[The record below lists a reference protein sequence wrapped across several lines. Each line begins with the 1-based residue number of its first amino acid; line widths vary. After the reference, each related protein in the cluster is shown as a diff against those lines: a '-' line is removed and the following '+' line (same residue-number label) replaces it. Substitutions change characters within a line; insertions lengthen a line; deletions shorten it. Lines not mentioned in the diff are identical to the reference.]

1 MVITSLDNSKIKKY
15 LKLKTKKYRDNFKL
29 YLVETDNLIKEAINN
44 NCLVD
49 LLALDGSINK
59 YDFNITY
66 VSKEI
71 IKKLSS
77 LDTTSNFIGVVK
89 MKEMSNNFGNR
100 ILILDDIQDP
110 GNLGTII
117 RSSVA
122 FDITDIILSTNSVD
136 LYNDKVIR
144 SSEGMIYKIN
154 IIRTD
159 LIKVINK
166 LKENNYLILGT
177 NVRNGVDV
185 KEVNSSRFALI
196 MGNEGKG
203 VKEEILNLCDKNLYI
218 KMNKNCESLN
228 LGVATGILLY
238 ELGEK

>member
-1 MVITSLDNSKIKKY
+1 
-15 LKLKTKKYRDNFKL
+15 
-29 YLVETDNLIKEAINN
+29 
-44 NCLVD
+44 
-49 LLALDGSINK
+49 
-59 YDFNITY
+59 
-66 VSKEI
+66 
-71 IKKLSS
+71 
-77 LDTTSNFIGVVK
+77 
-89 MKEMSNNFGNR
+89 
-100 ILILDDIQDP
+100 
-110 GNLGTII
+110 
-117 RSSVA
+117 
-122 FDITDIILSTNSVD
+122 
-136 LYNDKVIR
+136 
-144 SSEGMIYKIN
+144 MIYKIN

-177 NVRNGVDV
+177 NVRDGVDV

-196 MGNEGKG
+196 MGNEGNG

>member
-1 MVITSLDNSKIKKY
+1 MV
-15 LKLKTKKYRDNFKL
+15 
-29 YLVETDNLIKEAINN
+29 
-44 NCLVD
+44 
-49 LLALDGSINK
+49 LDGSLNK
-59 YDFNITY
+59 YDFNVIY

-89 MKEMSNNFGNR
+89 MKEMNNNFGSR

-122 FDITDIILSTNSVD
+122 FNVTDIILSNNSVD

-154 IIRTD
+154 IVRTD
-159 LIKVINK
+159 LIKVIKK

-177 NVRNGVDV
+177 NVRDGVDV
-185 KEVNSSRFALI
+185 KEVNSSRFALV

-203 VKEEILNLCDKNLYI
+203 VKEEIINLCDKNLYI

-238 ELGEK
+238 ELGAK